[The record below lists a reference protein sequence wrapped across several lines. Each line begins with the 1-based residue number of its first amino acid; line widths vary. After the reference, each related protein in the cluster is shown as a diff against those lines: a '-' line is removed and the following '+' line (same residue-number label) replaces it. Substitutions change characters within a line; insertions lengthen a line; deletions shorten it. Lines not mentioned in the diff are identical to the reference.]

1 MKDNKAIFIR
11 DAFIIIAYPVLMIVS
26 VILTVL
32 FFSGIINNKSV
43 LYILFFLWLSISI
56 FINICNLI
64 ISTKKEK
71 DVLKMQYFNKLRD
84 SKKYKMFCIISFIAG
99 FGVLSYTIFYLI
111 IDI

>member
-1 MKDNKAIFIR
+1 MKKNGENERYFKK
-11 DAFIIIAYPVLMIVS
+11 IARIYRE
-26 VILTVL
+26 
-32 FFSGIINNKSV
+32 
-43 LYILFFLWLSISI
+43 
-56 FINICNLI
+56 
-64 ISTKKEK
+64 EK